1 MRIRATVLLAFAA
14 TVGPTIAPAQEARP
28 VVYRVPIE
36 GMIDLGLAPFVERVL
51 DEATG
56 SRGGGGH
63 PGDQYLRRPGGRRGP
78 DP

>member
-56 SRGGGGH
+56 TRARRRSSWRSTPSAGGWT
-63 PGDQYLRRPGGRRGP
+63 PRC
-78 DP
+78 